1 MNLNFNNIQHNNNL
15 NLHTISAQARYL
27 MSAGRQRVQQR
38 KQVMH
43 NRVVAELGIDA

>member
-1 MNLNFNNIQHNNNL
+1 MNLNFNNVQHKN
-15 NLHTISAQARYL
+15 NLHTISTQARYL

-38 KQVMH
+38 KQAMH